1 MRNNQNMVQISNSH
15 RLIQYIENLNE
26 IYSTKNN
33 QYISIDYF
41 SKIIQELLMDYNRI
55 VNTRRDIVIKKA
67 KQKTK
72 KPAPIDFFIELLC
85 DPYFFRNTKNYV
97 DCNELKI

>member
-26 IYSTKNN
+26 IYSIKNN
-33 QYISIDYF
+33 QYISIDYFF

-72 KPAPIDFFIELLC
+72 KTC
-85 DPYFFRNTKNYV
+85 TH
-97 DCNELKI
+97 

>member
-26 IYSTKNN
+26 IYSIKNN
-33 QYISIDYF
+33 QYISIDYFF

-72 KPAPIDFFIELLC
+72 RTC
-85 DPYFFRNTKNYV
+85 TH
-97 DCNELKI
+97 

>member
-1 MRNNQNMVQISNSH
+1 MVQISNSH
-15 RLIQYIENLNE
+15 RLIQYIESLNE
-26 IYSTKNN
+26 IHSTENN

-72 KPAPIDFFIELLC
+72 KTC
-85 DPYFFRNTKNYV
+85 TH
-97 DCNELKI
+97 